1 MLKNDTLI
9 FFLRLQFKLFLL
21 LSVANQTN
29 THDSSELIIDS
40 SLIYKPKKRMY

>member
-9 FFLRLQFKLFLL
+9 FFFREFNSNYFYFY
-21 LSVANQTN
+21 VANQTN

-40 SLIYKPKKRMY
+40 SLIY